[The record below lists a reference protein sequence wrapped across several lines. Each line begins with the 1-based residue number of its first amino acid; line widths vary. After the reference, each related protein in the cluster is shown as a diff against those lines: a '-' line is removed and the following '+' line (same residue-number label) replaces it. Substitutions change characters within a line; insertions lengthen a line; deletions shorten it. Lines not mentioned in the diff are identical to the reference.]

1 MAAKEVKKATVNLTC
16 PICYQLFNNPKYLPC
31 HHSYCEQ
38 CLEKMQVQNKIIC
51 PECRNEATVPAGGV
65 KDLPNNFFINRMVD
79 ELVLKRKVEG
89 EEEVKCD
96 ECDEDEPVV
105 AYCPDCNS
113 FLCQFCYE
121 THKRNKRFRGH
132 GIVPLTELRSNKDVA
147 IQPKAKAPIC
157 KEHDIELLFYCETC
171 EQLICMYCTVK
182 EHNGHNHDTVKK
194 MATKHRNELKN
205 VTTPVDEMIRDLS
218 EAHGNIDK
226 MKKKIRRQGDE
237 VDKKIDQHYNELVQ
251 KLMKQKEQVKQQAH
265 DAVSQKEKALTVQ
278 LEEVEYAQAEVL
290 SMKELKDAIEKSS
303 DQEAL
308 SAKKQVIDRMQQITD
323 KFNKLNTDP
332 LQSATMEFVPSK
344 ESFPQFGQLF
354 TYIDPGACEV
364 VNLPNHIPVGKELKF
379 SIITKY
385 RNGSQCSIGG
395 SQVSVQLESN
405 TGEVT
410 SAQVRDNN
418 NGSYMASFVVQQ
430 GREVKLSAFVNGQQI
445 KGSPY
450 SVVVQ
455 QSIDYTR
462 VGKPS
467 KIVNNDGKMGQP
479 WGITFGKNGM
489 WAVADRTNHCVYIFD
504 GQDQLIRKAGSHGNG
519 NGQLNRPEGVTFDSN
534 NHLYV
539 ADYCNSRVQV
549 FDVSGKYLHQLGRC
563 GSANGQLNCPVGI
576 TTHNNKVFVTEEGNS
591 RISVFHTNGL
601 FSHIIGKGQLGRP
614 YDVTVNTNNQLLVT
628 DITHHCIY
636 TFTLEGNYVRSK
648 FATRGSDKGQL
659 SYPYSLTTDLFG
671 FILVAEDGN
680 HRVSI
685 FNKDGKFIHCFG
697 SSGSYD
703 GKFNHP
709 QGIAISPNG
718 NIYVSDGY
726 NKRVQIFST
735 Y

>member
-31 HHSYCEQ
+31 HHSNCEQ

-51 PECRNEATVPAGGV
+51 PECRNEATVPPGGV

-89 EEEVKCD
+89 EKEVKCD

-105 AYCPDCNS
+105 AYCPDCNM
-113 FLCQFCYE
+113 FFCQICNE
-121 THKRNKRFRGH
+121 LHKRSKRFRGH
-132 GIVPLTELRSNKDVA
+132 GIVPLTLLRSNKS
-147 IQPKAKAPIC
+147 IPLEAKIKIPLC
-157 KEHDIELLFYCETC
+157 KEHDEQLKYYCETC
-171 EQLICMYCTVK
+171 EQLVCLYCTVK
-182 EHNGHNHDTVKK
+182 EHNGHNHDIVKK
-194 MATKHRNELKN
+194 MATKHRNELKD

-218 EAHGNIDK
+218 EAHDNIDK
-226 MKKKIRRQGDE
+226 MKKKIRQQGDE

-251 KLMKQKEQVKQQAH
+251 KLMRQKEQVKQQAH

-332 LQSATMEFVPSK
+332 LQSATMEFVLSE
-344 ESFPQFGQLF
+344 ESFPQFGQVF
-354 TYIDPGACEV
+354 THIDPGTCEV
-364 VNLPNHIPVGKELKF
+364 VNLPNHITVGKELKF

-395 SQVSVQLESN
+395 SQISVQLESN

-410 SAQVRDNN
+410 SAQVKDNN
-418 NGSYMASFVVQQ
+418 DGSYMASFVVQR
-430 GREVKLSAFVNGQQI
+430 GGEVKLSAFVNGQQI

-455 QSIDYTR
+455 QFIDYTR

-467 KIVNNDGKMGQP
+467 KIVNNDGNMGKP
-479 WGITFGKNGM
+479 WGIAFGKNGM
-489 WAVADRTNHCVYIFD
+489 WAVADSTKHCVYIFD
-504 GQDQLIRKAGSHGNG
+504 GQDQLIGKFGSRSNG
-519 NGQLNRPEGVTFDSN
+519 NGQLYNPAGVAFDSN
-534 NHLYV
+534 NNLYV
-539 ADYCNSRVQV
+539 ANCDNNRVQV
-549 FDVSGKYLHQLGRC
+549 FDVNGKYLHRLGSS
-563 GSANGQLNCPVGI
+563 GSGNGQLDLPIGI
-576 TTHNNKVFVTEEGNS
+576 TIYNNKVFVTEEGNK
-591 RISVFHTNGL
+591 RISVFHTNGQ
-601 FSHIIGKGQLGRP
+601 FSHIIGKGQLGKP
-614 YDVTVNTNNQLLVT
+614 YDVTVNTNNQLLVA
-628 DITHHCIY
+628 DYCHHCIY
-636 TFTLEGNYVRSK
+636 TFTLDGNYVSK
-648 FATRGSDKGQL
+648 FATRGSDKGRL
-659 SYPYSLTTDLFG
+659 HEPCGLTTDLYG
-671 FILVAEDGN
+671 FILVADTDN
-680 HRVSI
+680 HRLSI

-697 SSGSYD
+697 SRGSDD
-703 GKFNHP
+703 GKFIFP
-709 QGIAISPNG
+709 SGIAISPNG
-718 NIYVSDGY
+718 NIYVSDHN

>member
-38 CLEKMQVQNKIIC
+38 CLEKMQVQNKITC
-51 PECRNEATVPAGGV
+51 PECRNEAKVPPGGV

-105 AYCPDCNS
+105 AYCPDCNM
-113 FLCQFCYE
+113 FFCQICNE
-121 THKRNKRFRGH
+121 LHKRSKRFRGH
-132 GIVPLTELRSNKDVA
+132 GIVPLTELRSNKS
-147 IQPKAKAPIC
+147 IPLEAKIKIPIC
-157 KEHDIELLFYCETC
+157 KEHDEQLKYYCETC

-182 EHNGHNHDTVKK
+182 EHNGHNHDPVKK
-194 MATKHRNELKN
+194 MATKYRNELKD
-205 VTTPVDEMIRDLS
+205 VTAPVDEMIRDLS
-218 EAHGNIDK
+218 EAHDNIDK

-237 VDKKIDQHYNELVQ
+237 VDKKIDQHYNELFQ

-323 KFNKLNTDP
+323 KFNKLNADP

-354 TYIDPGACEV
+354 THIDPGACEV
-364 VNLPNHIPVGKELKF
+364 VNLPNHIIVSKELKF

-418 NGSYMASFVVQQ
+418 DGSYMASFVVQQ
-430 GREVKLSAFVNGQQI
+430 GGEVKLSVFVNGQQI

-462 VGKPS
+462 VDKPS
-467 KIVNNDGKMGQP
+467 KIVNNDGNMGEP
-479 WGITFGKNGM
+479 WGIAFGKNGM
-489 WAVADRTNHCVYIFD
+489 WAVADNTKHCVYIFD
-504 GQDQLIRKAGSHGNG
+504 WQDQLIRKVGNHGNG
-519 NGQLNRPEGVTFDSN
+519 NGQLDTPEGVTFDSN

-539 ADYCNSRVQV
+539 ADYCNNRIQV
-549 FDVSGKYLHQLGRC
+549 FDVSGKYLQQFSSS
-563 GSANGQLNCPVGI
+563 GSDNGQLYHPIGI
-576 TTHNNKVFVTEEGNS
+576 TIHNNKVFVSDRGNK
-591 RISVFHTNGL
+591 RISVFDTNGQ
-601 FSHIIGKGQLGRP
+601 FSHIIGKGQLGWP
-614 YDVTVNTNNQLLVT
+614 YDVTVNTNNQLLVA
-628 DITHHCIY
+628 DYYHDCIY
-636 TFTLEGNYVRSK
+636 TFTLDGNYVSK
-648 FATRGSDKGQL
+648 FGREGSVKGHLKQ
-659 SYPYSLTTDLFG
+659 SCGLTTDLYG
-671 FILVAEDGN
+671 FILVAEWGN
-680 HRVSI
+680 NRISI
-685 FNKDGKFIHCFG
+685 FNKDGKFIHRFG
-697 SSGSYD
+697 SRGSDD
-703 GKFNHP
+703 GKFNYLR
-709 QGIAISPNG
+709 GIAVSPNG
-718 NIYVSDGY
+718 NIYVSDGR

>member
-105 AYCPDCNS
+105 AYCPECNS

-132 GIVPLTELRSNKDVA
+132 GIVPLTELRSNKDVT

-194 MATKHRNELKN
+194 MATKHRNELKD
-205 VTTPVDEMIRDLS
+205 VTAPVDEMITDLY
-218 EAHGNIDK
+218 EAHDNIDK

-332 LQSATMEFVPSK
+332 LQSATMEFVRSK

-354 TYIDPGACEV
+354 THIDPDACEV
-364 VNLPNHIPVGKELKF
+364 VNLPNHITVGKELKF

-410 SAQVRDNN
+410 STQVRDNN
-418 NGSYMASFVVQQ
+418 DGSYMASFVVQQ
-430 GREVKLSAFVNGQQI
+430 GGEVKLSAFVNGQQI

-455 QSIDYTR
+455 YDYTR

-467 KIVNNDGKMGQP
+467 KIVNNDGNTGKP
-479 WGITFGKNGM
+479 WGIAFGKNGM
-489 WAVADRTNHCVYIFD
+489 WAVADYTKHCVYIFD
-504 GQDQLIRKAGSHGNG
+504 GQDQLIRKVGSQGNG
-519 NGQLNRPEGVTFDSN
+519 NGQLTNPAGVTFDSN

-539 ADYCNSRVQV
+539 ADYSNNRVQV
-549 FDVSGKYLHQLGRC
+549 FDVSGKYLHQF
-563 GSANGQLNCPVGI
+563 GSSRSSNVQLYHPIGI
-576 TTHNNKVFVTEEGNS
+576 TIHNNKVFVSEQSNS
-591 RISVFHTNGL
+591 RISVFHTNGQ
-601 FSHIIGKGQLGRP
+601 FSHIIGKGQLGWP
-614 YDVTVNTNNQLLVT
+614 YDVTVNTNNQLLVA
-628 DITHHCIY
+628 DLDHHCIY
-636 TFTLEGNYVRSK
+636 TFTLDGNYVSK
-648 FATRGSDKGQL
+648 FATQGSDKSQL
-659 SYPYSLTTDLFG
+659 SSPRSLTTDLYG
-671 FILVAEDGN
+671 FILVADTGN
-680 HRVSI
+680 DRVSI

-697 SSGSYD
+697 SSGSDD
-703 GKFNHP
+703 GKFNCP
-709 QGIAISPNG
+709 YGIAISPNG

-735 Y
+735 

>member
-51 PECRNEATVPAGGV
+51 PECRNETTVPAGGV

-105 AYCPDCNS
+105 AYCPECNM
-113 FLCQFCYE
+113 FFCQICNE
-121 THKRNKRFRGH
+121 PHKRSKRFRGH
-132 GIVPLTELRSNKDVA
+132 GIVPLTELRSNKS
-147 IQPKAKAPIC
+147 IPLEAKIKIPLC
-157 KEHDIELLFYCETC
+157 KEHDEQLKYYCETC

-194 MATKHRNELKN
+194 MATKHRNELKD
-205 VTTPVDEMIRDLS
+205 VTAPVDEMIRDLC
-218 EAHGNIDK
+218 EAHDNIDK

-354 TYIDPGACEV
+354 THIDPGACEV
-364 VNLPNHIPVGKELKF
+364 VNLPNYITVGKELKF

-418 NGSYMASFVVQQ
+418 DGSYMASFVVQQ
-430 GREVKLSAFVNGQQI
+430 GGEVKLSVFVNGQQI

-450 SVVVQ
+450 TVVVH
-455 QSIDYTR
+455 DYTS
-462 VGKPS
+462 VSKPS
-467 KIVNNDGKMGQP
+467 KIVNNDGNMGNP
-479 WGITFGKNGM
+479 WGIAFGKNGM
-489 WAVADRTNHCVYIFD
+489 WAVADSTKHCVYIFD
-504 GQDQLIRKAGSHGNG
+504 RQDQLIEKIGSHGNG
-519 NGQLNRPEGVTFDSN
+519 NGQLTNPAGVTFDSN

-539 ADYCNSRVQV
+539 ADYSNNRVQV
-549 FDVSGKYLHQLGRC
+549 FDVSGKYLHQLGSS
-563 GSANGQLNCPVGI
+563 GSCNGQLNHPIGI
-576 TTHNNKVFVTEEGNS
+576 TIHNNKVFVTEDKNG
-591 RISVFHTNGL
+591 RISVFHTNGQ
-601 FSHIIGKGQLGRP
+601 FSHIIGKGQLGTP
-614 YDVTVNTNNQLLVT
+614 YDVTVNTNNQLLVA
-628 DITHHCIY
+628 DLNHHCIY
-636 TFTLEGNYVRSK
+636 TFTLDGNYVSK
-648 FATRGSDKGQL
+648 FASYGSGKGQL
-659 SYPYSLTTDLFG
+659 KNPHSLTNDLYG
-671 FILVAEDGN
+671 FILVAEYGH

-697 SSGSYD
+697 SSGSDD
-703 GKFNHP
+703 GKFIAP
-709 QGIAISPNG
+709 VGITISPNG
-718 NIYVSDGY
+718 NIYVSDSY
-726 NKRVQIFST
+726 NKRVQIFSP